1 MKLTHAVLCLL
12 VWICP
17 TAVLAEIDDA
27 KHIKID
33 FTNADD
39 TAAQATWSNP
49 DRLTISKDGLGW
61 DGDSAAEFDRWIQT
75 KPLAL
80 GLSWRPPYAIQA
92 NVAVE
97 PPPQEFK
104 LGNGQS
110 STPDAGDAYVR
121 YSPDR
126 VHWSNWQV
134 LQRVQSNP
142 AVEKQKPQRRYS
154 GQIRVS
160 YREREEYSKLLAD
173 YSALDVPW
181 KSDEEASAKWIVEHE
196 PEFFAQHLPFIG
208 YVEFMF
214 EGGFYGGR
222 RLTSLNVDIYYGMGG
237 LHAIPKD
244 PEVYKKRQGPWN
256 FRGKEASNTV
266 SDSNDSEH
274 RN

>member
-1 MKLTHAVLCLL
+1 MKLKHAIFCLL

-39 TAAQATWSNP
+39 AAAKATWSNP

-61 DGDSAAEFDRWIQT
+61 DGDSAAEFDGWIQT

-134 LQRVQSNP
+134 LQRGQNNP
-142 AVEKQKPQRRYS
+142 AVEKQKPHGAVTVAKFGCRIANVKNIPNCLRIIQHLMCLGRAMRKLPPS
-154 GQIRVS
+154 GLSNTTLIFSPNICRSLATLNSCSRQVS
-160 YREREEYSKLLAD
+160 MAA
-173 YSALDVPW
+173 SAL
-181 KSDEEASAKWIVEHE
+181 
-196 PEFFAQHLPFIG
+196 L
-208 YVEFMF
+208 
-214 EGGFYGGR
+214 R
-222 RLTSLNVDIYYGMGG
+222 
-237 LHAIPKD
+237 
-244 PEVYKKRQGPWN
+244 
-256 FRGKEASNTV
+256 
-266 SDSNDSEH
+266 
-274 RN
+274 